1 MAAFLDIR
9 TKSYNR
15 KLWFL
20 NEEQEGVWF
29 DQNYVEN
36 PHQLQ
41 LELLPLCSPS
51 NSPSVS
57 SFFALGP
64 LYLVH
69 ITGRWMIFLNLIML
83 FPCMMFSNV
92 SPSPTEEVSKL
103 QSHDDVSPTY
113 CLVTPPYLSPSCSM
127 ACSTGP
133 PTKSWEEL
141 PHSLTL
147 PWSSHLLFCFFLS
160 YPPGK
165 FYFHSLVSALKKMPS
180 LKPFQILLHPLSRN
194 LTHLFK
200 DPLHLVCDHPMII
213 LL

>member
-1 MAAFLDIR
+1 
-9 TKSYNR
+9 
-15 KLWFL
+15 
-20 NEEQEGVWF
+20 
-29 DQNYVEN
+29 
-36 PHQLQ
+36 
-41 LELLPLCSPS
+41 
-51 NSPSVS
+51 
-57 SFFALGP
+57 
-64 LYLVH
+64 
-69 ITGRWMIFLNLIML
+69 
-83 FPCMMFSNV
+83 
-92 SPSPTEEVSKL
+92 
-103 QSHDDVSPTY
+103 
-113 CLVTPPYLSPSCSM
+113 M

-213 LL
+213 LLWWWCYLDVFPFFTFLKAKAVLLSLLHSQDSISSKSTMNTPWINEWMNAWMNTGAILARNIEVISLGI